1 MPRPPLLAPARL
13 FAVVAALGALVT
25 TSACSKEQPGPAGPS
40 APGSSDPGEKACT
53 MIGCENGVRL
63 TINKPTPWVAGA
75 YVFNFELDGKAV
87 ECKGALPLQSCEA
100 GPSLSCTADAKVR
113 IGESGCA
120 LPVAQHGFSDITVLD
135 APQRVKIKVSRDGQE
150 IGAAD
155 LTPNY
160 MTSQPN
166 GEGCEPTCTN
176 ASGELAI
183 P

>member
-1 MPRPPLLAPARL
+1 MPRLPRLAPARL
-13 FAVVAALGALVT
+13 FAVAALGLMT
-25 TSACSKEQPGPAGPS
+25 TSACSKDQPTPAEPTTAG
-40 APGSSDPGEKACT
+40 DPGGKACT
-53 MIGCENGVRL
+53 QIGCENGVRL

-75 YVFNFELDGKAV
+75 YAFNFELDGKAV
-87 ECKGALPLQSCEA
+87 ECKGALPLQACEA

-120 LPVAQHGFSDITVLD
+120 LPVAQHGFSDITIEG
-135 APQRVKIKVSRDGQE
+135 APQRVKVTVSRDGQE

-166 GEGCEPTCTN
+166 GEGCEPICNN
-176 ASGELAI
+176 ASGEVAI

>member
-1 MPRPPLLAPARL
+1 MPRNPLAPAL
-13 FAVVAALGALVT
+13 FALLALSMA
-25 TSACSKEQPGPAGPS
+25 ACSKEQPGANGPS
-40 APGSSDPGEKACT
+40 APNTSDAPGGKMCT
-53 MIGCENGVRL
+53 EIGCENGARL
-63 TINKPTPWVAGA
+63 TLAKATPWLPGA
-75 YVFNFELDGKAV
+75 YIFNFELDGKAI

-100 GPSLSCTADAKVR
+100 GPSLSCTPDAQLT

-120 LPVAQHGFSDITVLD
+120 LPPAQQGFSDVMIPG
-135 APQRVKIKVSRDGQE
+135 APQRVKVKVSRDGQE

-166 GEGCEPTCTN
+166 GEGCEPTCKT
-176 ASGELAI
+176 ASGDIAI